1 MSLKR
6 IFTKKK
12 EFRCDYQDPLL
23 MSKAYETISSWI
35 PDDREIVVLCIGTDR
50 STGDALGP
58 IIGSFLTEKPLNRLQ
73 VYGTLESPVHAV
85 NLVERLQMIE
95 EKHPNAYIIAID
107 ACLGRTTSIGSIIV
121 SPTPLRPG
129 AALKKNL
136 PAVGDAQ
143 ITGIVNASGDM
154 EYFVLQNTRLHLV
167 MQLAYKIS
175 ALLLAVD
182 RKQVPIL
189 SPDITAAEN

>member
-85 NLVERLQMIE
+85 NLVERLQMIT

-107 ACLGRTTSIGSIIV
+107 ACLGRTTSIGSIIA

-143 ITGIVNASGDM
+143 ITGIVNASGEM

-175 ALLLAVD
+175 ALLLAID
-182 RKQVPIL
+182 RKQVPLL
-189 SPDITAAEN
+189 SPDTTAAEN

>member
-107 ACLGRTTSIGSIIV
+107 ACLGRTSSIGSIIV

-175 ALLLAVD
+175 TLLLAVD

>member
-23 MSKAYETISSWI
+23 MSKAYETINSWI

-58 IIGSFLTEKPLNRLQ
+58 IIGSFLTDKPLNRLR

-85 NLVERLQMIE
+85 NLVERLEMIT
-95 EKHPNAYIIAID
+95 EKHPDAYIIAID
-107 ACLGRTTSIGSIIV
+107 ACLGRTTSIGSVIV

-175 ALLLAVD
+175 GLLFAVD

-189 SPDITAAEN
+189 SPDTTAAEN

>member
-1 MSLKR
+1 
-6 IFTKKK
+6 
-12 EFRCDYQDPLL
+12 
-23 MSKAYETISSWI
+23 
-35 PDDREIVVLCIGTDR
+35 
-50 STGDALGP
+50 
-58 IIGSFLTEKPLNRLQ
+58 
-73 VYGTLESPVHAV
+73 
-85 NLVERLQMIE
+85 MIT
-95 EKHPNAYIIAID
+95 EKHPNAFMIAID

-129 AALKKNL
+129 AALKKDL

-175 ALLLAVD
+175 ALLLAID
-182 RKQVPIL
+182 RKQAPLL
-189 SPDITAAEN
+189 SSDTTAAEN